1 MYRFILKRI
10 LLLIPVLLVVSILT
24 FSLSYF
30 GAGDAARILAQKK
43 YMRPTIAQIE
53 QTRVEN
59 GLDKPFWEQYNCWLK
74 KVCEGDFGNSYK
86 TDKPVLKEFFHYFPN
101 TIKLSIEALFIVILI
116 SIPLGMFSAL
126 KPYSLID
133 YIGRILAFFS
143 VSMPSFWIGLMLLYV
158 LGAKLK
164 LISVLACNNSGGMFI
179 ASFTL
184 AFGMFGLN
192 IKLMKESMS
201 EVIEK
206 GYIKAAKAK
215 GISLINLYF
224 KHALKN
230 ATLPVIT
237 KLGMMFSGFL
247 SGASII
253 ESIFSISGV
262 GKYALEA
269 VVSKDLP
276 VIQCYVI
283 IMAIVVILVNLAVDI
298 LYSFIDPRIK
308 LQ

>member
-1 MYRFILKRI
+1 MCRFILKRI

-30 GAGDAARILAQKK
+30 SAGDAARILAQKE
-43 YMRPTIAQIE
+43 YMKPTLEEIE
-53 QTRVEN
+53 ITRVKH
-59 GLDKPFWEQYNCWLK
+59 GLDKPFLEQYSCWLK
-74 KVCEGDFGNSYK
+74 KVCEGDFGISYK
-86 TDKPVLKEFFHYFPN
+86 TDKPVLKEFFYYFPN
-101 TIKLSIEALFIVILI
+101 TIKLSIEALFILILI

-126 KPYSLID
+126 KPYSITD

-143 VSMPSFWIGLMLLYV
+143 VSMPSFWIGLMLIYI

-164 LISVLACNNSGGMFI
+164 LISVLGCNNDGMFI
-179 ASFTL
+179 AAFTL
-184 AFGMFGLN
+184 AFGMFGMN

-201 EVIEK
+201 EIIGK

-215 GISLINLYF
+215 GISLTNLYF

-230 ATLPVIT
+230 AILPVIT
-237 KLGMMFSGFL
+237 KLGIVFSGFL
-247 SGASII
+247 SGSSII

-283 IMAIVVILVNLAVDI
+283 IMAVVVILVNLAVDI